1 MVFVTAPTTLL
12 NILTGLD
19 TKIVNLYAIG
29 VCTRTSMDLGNY
41 MNKKSIHDIEV
52 AEVLG
57 YFMDLALQDKEE
69 ENDDDIQSVE

>member
-1 MVFVTAPTTLL
+1 ME
-12 NILTGLD
+12 
-19 TKIVNLYAIG
+19 
-29 VCTRTSMDLGNY
+29 MGNY

-69 ENDDDIQSVE
+69 ENDDDIQSVQ